1 MSNTVNDSAI
11 KKLKLLFTVVDRPKG
26 EFYLDV
32 ISQFDVNCQMAVNGL
47 GTATSELVELLGLEP
62 HKAVILSV
70 VREDMVDTIMNTLE
84 DKFATIRNG
93 KGVAFA
99 VPLIANF
106 DEQDAQVAVNLP
118 THAFDYFK
126 LPTLESIE
134 ATELLTGTTLNVT
147 LDANAPVHLTV
158 PGWSG
163 AIVKFTLPEI
173 EA

>member
-1 MSNTVNDSAI
+1 MANSVNYSAI

-32 ISQFDVNCQMAVNGL
+32 ISQFDVNCQMAVSGL
-47 GTATSELVELLGLEP
+47 GTATSEVVELLGLEP

-99 VPLIANF
+99 VPLSSVIG
-106 DEQDAQVAVNLP
+106 VNMYQFLS
-118 THAFDYFK
+118 DNRMGR
-126 LPTLESIE
+126 E
-134 ATELLTGTTLNVT
+134 G
-147 LDANAPVHLTV
+147 
-158 PGWSG
+158 
-163 AIVKFTLPEI
+163 
-173 EA
+173 

>member
-32 ISQFDVNCQMAVNGL
+32 ISQFDVNCQLSMSGL
-47 GTATSELVELLGLEP
+47 GTAASELVELLGLEP

-93 KGVAFA
+93 KGIAFA
-99 VPLIANF
+99 VPLSSVIG
-106 DEQDAQVAVNLP
+106 VNLYR
-118 THAFDYFK
+118 FLSDRR
-126 LPTLESIE
+126 E
-134 ATELLTGTTLNVT
+134 V
-147 LDANAPVHLTV
+147 
-158 PGWSG
+158 
-163 AIVKFTLPEI
+163 
-173 EA
+173 